1 MFAAILSAKQIRVL
15 FCIFFAGLLAVG
27 AVAVAQ
33 RPPNWDWCMG
43 KNNPTFEQ
51 RVSACTAI
59 IEWDGISPAD
69 KAKAL
74 GNRGVA
80 YAANDNVAAAVR
92 DYEESLRLDDTSI
105 TSHRFR
111 RNNIGSRR
119 ILRVRLPNTMRR
131 SGLTQRMPLL
141 SQTVE

>member
-15 FCIFFAGLLAVG
+15 FCIFCAGLLAVG

-33 RPPNWDWCMG
+33 QPPNWDWCMG

-59 IEWDGISPAD
+59 IEWDAISPAD

-80 YAANDNVAAAVR
+80 AMGPGADLVAIDSAPALNVVTHFLHR
-92 DYEESLRLDDTSI
+92 LRPPTVTQLKQSKQSAETMAHF
-105 TSHRFR
+105 SHSRAIVVKR
-111 RNNIGSRR
+111 RPASNR
-119 ILRVRLPNTMRR
+119 PA
-131 SGLTQRMPLL
+131 
-141 SQTVE
+141 